1 MHRDLLNQGVFL
13 SMRRVTRRC
22 ICIRPSNAIVPM
34 PRAKVP
40 SIPARFCAADVVSNK
55 SFEGTLADLEKDAAF
70 SRDSELNT
78 K

>member
-1 MHRDLLNQGVFL
+1 
-13 SMRRVTRRC
+13 
-22 ICIRPSNAIVPM
+22 M